1 MDCFLLLPPPQH
13 KTPTYSHVTLAACVV
28 NALFAVCSL
37 AGNGLVLTAIWKKK
51 TLRTTPN
58 ILFGCLALTDLTV
71 ALLIQPSYVVY
82 KIADVHGV
90 SKFYCTAGLFAETV
104 GPFLICVSA
113 LTLTTVAIER
123 LSQSFS
129 IRRAM
134 VVYSIILFLPVPLVI
149 LRLSLSTQAAVA
161 VAVTATF
168 GLLVGFC
175 FLLTPF
181 IYFKIFKI
189 IRCHQRR
196 IHVTSKSQT
205 QRTIAMLKYKRS
217 VVTVC
222 LVLFLFLLTS
232 VPYGMCVAVFL
243 TRQKTERTSTSLMAG
258 LNATSTIIFLNSVL
272 NPIVYSW
279 RISEIRKCSK
289 EIIKNMFCW
298 ETGGAIF
305 LFVFVFV
312 GNIVY
317 SILFVFTPIK
327 INVCRRPFQPVFF
340 FFFSTDKISCL
351 TLKQL

>member
-13 KTPTYSHVTLAACVV
+13 KTPTYNHVTLAACVV

-90 SKFYCTAGLFAETV
+90 SKFYCTAGLFAETA

-196 IHVTSKSQT
+196 IHVTSKSQS

-243 TRQKTERTSTSLMAG
+243 SRQRTEQTSTSLMAG

-279 RISEIRKCSK
+279 RISEIRKCCK
-289 EIIKNMFCW
+289 EIIKNMFC
-298 ETGGAIF
+298 
-305 LFVFVFV
+305 
-312 GNIVY
+312 
-317 SILFVFTPIK
+317 
-327 INVCRRPFQPVFF
+327 
-340 FFFSTDKISCL
+340 
-351 TLKQL
+351 